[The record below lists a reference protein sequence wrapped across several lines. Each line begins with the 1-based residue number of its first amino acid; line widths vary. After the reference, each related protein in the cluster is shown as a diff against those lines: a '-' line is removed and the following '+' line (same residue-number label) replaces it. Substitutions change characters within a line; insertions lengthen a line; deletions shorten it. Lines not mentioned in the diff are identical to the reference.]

1 MSRYV
6 KCAKLMKFPNRK
18 LVAGSAK
25 WMNIGIIYRKFPF
38 RGENCEVDEACVA
51 MFVWVEDPQQS
62 NFKIVIVNSIPWRK
76 AHISTGSD

>member
-1 MSRYV
+1 
-6 KCAKLMKFPNRK
+6 
-18 LVAGSAK
+18 
-25 WMNIGIIYRKFPF
+25 MNIGIIYRKFPF
-38 RGENCEVDEACVA
+38 RGENREVDEARVT